1 MTTMLN
7 RTSTFDKIGTE
18 ITTTGIE
25 NILNEAGLNHEIVK
39 KPLMTGDGIL
49 VPGKVATFNTEG
61 RYYGVVSSAY
71 QPVSNLEAFGAADY
85 IEDLK
90 IIKAGETH
98 NGKNY
103 IIGQLPDVNILGDDF
118 NLHFIM
124 QNSFD
129 GSCGIMGAI
138 TPLRIVCTN
147 QFNVSFR
154 NAKST
159 IKIRHSRTAPER
171 IVAAR
176 EIWADIA
183 SYIKNFNEEAEKYAT
198 VRLTPN
204 DVDNIINAIFPVK
217 NDMTER
223 QRATLETNKS
233 LFRNA
238 YLAEDNVNFKGTAWG
253 IINAYADYITHK
265 PVKNTKNAD
274 ENKFEM
280 VIFAPYFNQILSV
293 LNMYAY

>member
-1 MTTMLN
+1 MTSTLS
-7 RTSTFDKIGTE
+7 RTSTFDNIGTK
-18 ITTTGIE
+18 INSTGIE
-25 NILNEAGLNHEIVK
+25 NILNEAGMNHTISKV
-39 KPLMTGDGIL
+39 PLVTDSGIII
-49 VPGKVATFNTEG
+49 PDKVATFNEEG
-61 RYYGVVSSAY
+61 RYYGVVGKDY
-71 QPVSNLEAFGAADY
+71 QPVSNLEAFGVVDY
-85 IEDLK
+85 IEDLS

-103 IIGQLPDVNILGDDF
+103 IIGQLPDVSILGDDYH
-118 NLHFIM
+118 LHFIM

-129 GSCGIMGAI
+129 GSCGIVGAI

-171 IVAAR
+171 IVAAQ
-176 EIWADIA
+176 EIWSDIA
-183 SYIKNFNEEAEKYAT
+183 SYIRNFNEQAEQYAS
-198 VRLTPN
+198 VKLTSKEID
-204 DVDNIINAIFPVK
+204 DVINKIFPIK
-217 NDMTER
+217 DGMTER
-223 QRATLETNKS
+223 QLSTLEGNKA
-233 LFRNA
+233 LFRQA
-238 YLAEDNVNFKGTAWG
+238 YVTEDNINFRNTSWG

-280 VIFAPYFNQILSV
+280 VTFSPYFNNILAV
-293 LNMYAY
+293 LNTYTH